1 MMTPQST
8 EPTWRQKITLAAI
21 TGLISGTA
29 RAIIAKIL
37 EHLTSS

>member
-1 MMTPQST
+1 MTPQPT
-8 EPTWRQKITLAAI
+8 EKTWQQKIILAVV

-37 EHLTSS
+37 DHLILN